1 MKIVL
6 RIDDVA
12 HNVDK
17 KKYELIFKMVIKYN
31 IPTILGIIP
40 CNMDKKII
48 CDKED
53 QQLGWDAIKEMAM
66 LSNTVVAIHGYKH
79 IQHQYKNSYI
89 ANSSK
94 SEFSGLSF
102 EDQFVKLKK
111 GYDILIKKGI
121 FPEMF
126 MAPSHGFDFNT
137 LDACRR
143 LGIKK
148 VTDGYGTHVY
158 KEVGV
163 TMYPQMLESPLYFV
177 KDFQTICVHPL
188 TIRNKK
194 IQSLSRLFEKQYKD
208 SKISLVE
215 FLNDRCLAKR
225 PFSSIIYE
233 KMINLYRKLNRAI
246 YK

>member
-6 RIDDVA
+6 RIDDIA

-17 KKYELIFKMVIKYN
+17 KKYDLIFKMVIKYN
-31 IPTILGIIP
+31 IPTILGVIP

-53 QQLGWDAIKEMAM
+53 QQLGWNVIKEMSI
-66 LSNTVVAIHGYKH
+66 LSNTVVAMHGYQH
-79 IQHQYKNSYI
+79 IQHQYKNNYI

-102 EDQFVKLKK
+102 KDQFIKLEK

-158 KEVGV
+158 KEAGV

-188 TIRNKK
+188 TIKNKK
-194 IQSLSRLFEKQYKD
+194 MQSLSRLFEKQYKD

-215 FLNDRCLAKR
+215 FLNDGCLAKR
-225 PFSSIIYE
+225 PLSSVIYE
-233 KMINLYRKLNRAI
+233 KAINLYRVTKNMF
-246 YK
+246 Y